1 MDLCRKHG
9 LAALINTSVKLQTVR
24 RLIQAI
30 SLVPVDHI
38 PKACWALKTEFM
50 DKLSFA
56 GKDESVSNW
65 ISYIEDTYIGT
76 WERDESG
83 EPKAV
88 KMPR

>member
-1 MDLCRKHG
+1 M
-9 LAALINTSVKLQTVR
+9 
-24 RLIQAI
+24 
-30 SLVPVDHI
+30 DHI
-38 PKACWALKTEFM
+38 PKAWWTLKTKFM